1 MPLTTPVG
9 YFAQTDQLAAEVSDT
24 GLFYLVVPKQAAW
37 SAFSDNIVVLLP
49 GAVGLGTT
57 NSDTPYSIAKDF
69 LKERAV
75 KVGKPIV
82 NSLTV
87 ALADPKAAGFTQRSA
102 ALEAATIFSSFNID
116 NLLVQYTAD
125 DSVMFEFVQA
135 GIYFLLEIFNDGDI
149 AYLRRQRREEP
160 VAYDIRRE
168 DLYTTIES
176 MYAAIVGSNVQQ

>member
-1 MPLTTPVG
+1 MTLTAPVG
-9 YFAQTDQLAAEVSDT
+9 YFAQTDQLSPKVSDT
-24 GLFYLVVPKQAAW
+24 GLFYLVVPKQAAG
-37 SAFSDNIVVLLP
+37 SAFSDNILVFLP
-49 GAVGLGTT
+49 AANGFGTT
-57 NSDTPYSIAKDF
+57 NSGTHYSATEDSLQGSI
-69 LKERAV
+69 V
-75 KVGKPIV
+75 KVGKSIV
-82 NSLTV
+82 TSLKA
-87 ALADPKAAGFTQRSA
+87 ALADPKATGFTQRSA
-102 ALEAATIFSSFNID
+102 ALEAAVIFSSFNID

-135 GIYFLLEIFNDGDI
+135 GIYFLLEIFGDGDI